1 MRKRSLLTVPVA
13 ALAVITLGLTIGAA
27 TPSPGV
33 EAPTPSI
40 SQTLPPQ
47 LTVALTEDDPGWNC
61 ETQGNR
67 ICGVMS
73 EPMRNS
79 AWKSWDA
86 AGGAA
91 ELLVNPHARV
101 TLTGYSVVDPY
112 EEDTLT
118 IQQLALHD
126 SGVWYI
132 FTAEAI

>member
-1 MRKRSLLTVPVA
+1 MRKRSIYTIPVA

-33 EAPTPSI
+33 EAPTPTI

-47 LTVALTEDDPGWNC
+47 LTVALEEDDPGWNC

-67 ICGVMS
+67 ICGVMA
-73 EPMRNS
+73 EPMRRA
-79 AWKSWDA
+79 AWQAFDA

-91 ELLVNPHARV
+91 QLLVNPHARV
-101 TLTGYSVVDPY
+101 TLTGYSIVDPY
-112 EEDTLT
+112 EEGTLT
-118 IQQLALHD
+118 VQQLALSE
-126 SGVWYI
+126 SGVWYV